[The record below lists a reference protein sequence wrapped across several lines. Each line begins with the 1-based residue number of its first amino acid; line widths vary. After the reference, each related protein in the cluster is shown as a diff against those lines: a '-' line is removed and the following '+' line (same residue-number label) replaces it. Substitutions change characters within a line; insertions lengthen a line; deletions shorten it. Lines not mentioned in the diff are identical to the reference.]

1 MLIQNELDATP
12 PGIVALDA
20 LRGQK
25 AELAQ
30 AQYAQVYAITDY
42 YYLCSNED
50 ERRGINPAH
59 SGMHAAVELSAA
71 LGMNEGTVTASIE
84 LGLELRHRLHR
95 TREAFATGRIDLAQ
109 ARVIS
114 AMLTGVSDAALD
126 ILESAVLEGGNV
138 PPTTLRVRCRRLIAK
153 HDPGS
158 LRRRAKLAAA
168 DRDVRVRPA
177 ENGMSFVDGHLPAAD
192 AHAIGMRLREM
203 AIHDVCTGDPR
214 TLAQRRADAL
224 TALADGS
231 GRLLCR
237 CLDVGCHTRTRPAPT
252 RRAPLIQVVI
262 NAETLLG
269 LDETPAHLDGYGPID
284 ADTARLLAA
293 DGVFQRVHALTENDV
308 SGDGSHILGISA
320 IVKHPGVP
328 KDLIRNDTCATTY
341 TPGTAQSRRIRTR
354 DGQCRFP
361 NCQVPARHCDLDHT
375 TPFDHDDPKNG
386 DLTVDSNLACLCRRH
401 HRLKTRGL
409 WTVKQSSAGHLE
421 WTTPH
426 GETMYT
432 EPEGAA
438 VHLART
444 AHTSRHDRTLALMT
458 RRSHAEHDLDYLIEL
473 HRTRRSAPIVPGIT
487 QIPVSDPAR
496 DDPPF

>member
-1 MLIQNELDATP
+1 
-12 PGIVALDA
+12 
-20 LRGQK
+20 
-25 AELAQ
+25 
-30 AQYAQVYAITDY
+30 
-42 YYLCSNED
+42 
-50 ERRGINPAH
+50 
-59 SGMHAAVELSAA
+59 MHAAVELSAA

-192 AHAIGMRLREM
+192 AHTIGMRLREM

-252 RRAPLIQVVI
+252 RRAPLIRNQRR
-262 NAETLLG
+262 N
-269 LDETPAHLDGYGPID
+269 
-284 ADTARLLAA
+284 TARV
-293 DGVFQRVHALTENDV
+293 GRNPGPPRRVR
-308 SGDGSHILGISA
+308 SHRRRHRPPSRRRRSLPTRPRP
-320 IVKHPGVP
+320 H
-328 KDLIRNDTCATTY
+328 RE
-341 TPGTAQSRRIRTR
+341 RRIRR
-354 DGQCRFP
+354 RQPHPRHQCHRE
-361 NCQVPARHCDLDHT
+361 
-375 TPFDHDDPKNG
+375 TPW
-386 DLTVDSNLACLCRRH
+386 R
-401 HRLKTRGL
+401 
-409 WTVKQSSAGHLE
+409 
-421 WTTPH
+421 
-426 GETMYT
+426 T
-432 EPEGAA
+432 EG
-438 VHLART
+438 
-444 AHTSRHDRTLALMT
+444 
-458 RRSHAEHDLDYLIEL
+458 
-473 HRTRRSAPIVPGIT
+473 
-487 QIPVSDPAR
+487 SDP
-496 DDPPF
+496 